1 MLRLGRLAGWRL
13 GHLERMVDEIQSCFL
28 HVLDADWVLGLDQSP
43 RFPVCLD
50 RVASCWP
57 RMVLCV
63 LFVICM
69 SLGCAVTEGE
79 VRRCPCW
86 VCISQSRVGGENSSL
101 RASARAGRERDQ
113 GQAWMS
119 RRARQALRVVVQE
132 YCTPY
137 PGTFLT
143 CPWKVSSNVVGSAC
157 LPRLASCKYFLSP
170 SGSKYHQ
177 ADGCPL
183 RKYRIMPSVCPSLY
197 DVYFSRPRDLEVSR
211 SRLEVPLMFSHQVYG
226 LQRLCSALSTV
237 QTVETTARSA
247 ASRYIITFWF
257 YLTVIIG

>member
-1 MLRLGRLAGWRL
+1 M
-13 GHLERMVDEIQSCFL
+13 
-28 HVLDADWVLGLDQSP
+28 
-43 RFPVCLD
+43 
-50 RVASCWP
+50 
-57 RMVLCV
+57 
-63 LFVICM
+63 
-69 SLGCAVTEGE
+69 
-79 VRRCPCW
+79 
-86 VCISQSRVGGENSSL
+86 CISQSRVGGENSSL

-143 CPWKVSSNVVGSAC
+143 RLSLVRLVSPA
-157 LPRLASCKYFLSP
+157 LASCKYFLSP

-183 RKYRIMPSVCPSLY
+183 PKYRIMPSVCPSMY

-211 SRLEVPLMFSHQVYG
+211 SRLEVPVMFSPSG
-226 LQRLCSALSTV
+226 LRSTAPMLCPQV
-237 QTVETTARSA
+237 QTRGTTARSA